1 MVPFRR
7 DPSIRE
13 SARAPSRPGAPKE
26 QPPVS
31 TPTRRQREGG
41 LGLPVEDIVA
51 EGILLQASEGGQV
64 ALAGDVQERRGP
76 HAVAVWTA
84 VFKAI

>member
-1 MVPFRR
+1 M
-7 DPSIRE
+7 
-13 SARAPSRPGAPKE
+13 
-26 QPPVS
+26 S